1 MRWQSH
7 MNLKSMK
14 SVEGLRAGGYCCKMM
29 LSLVVLCFQSFAAL
43 SNSWSVCCYSQMIAL
58 LWVTVWVGNWG
69 SKMWETVEWRNHE
82 YNRPMC
88 FWGNMFITNL
98 IECDLWLWSM
108 DKNQQLHST
117 LHSWLVKTYELK
129 LPMQYD
135 HLLCFCVCCMFD
147 LFFDGN
153 MFTLCVI
160 SQPRSNAGSW

>member
-58 LWVTVWVGNWG
+58 LWVTVWAGNWG

-88 FWGNMFITNL
+88 FWGNTYNTNL
-98 IECDLWLWSM
+98 IECDLWFVTLRYGQKSTTTFYIALLTGENIWT
-108 DKNQQLHST
+108 KIAYAIWPFTVFLCLLHV
-117 LHSWLVKTYELK
+117 WFV
-129 LPMQYD
+129 
-135 HLLCFCVCCMFD
+135 F
-147 LFFDGN
+147 
-153 MFTLCVI
+153 
-160 SQPRSNAGSW
+160 WW